1 LVQVIQVLAE
11 DLVVDQDNLLAQ
23 AAQATKADTARSK
36 VTMEV
41 RPVLLAQDEALQ
53 VAAARA
59 RTETHKMAR
68 MAALAALV
76 DSGWMAIITPE
87 VVAEA
92 TVMQALAL
100 EALAAQAAEAQVME
114 MALLLQQ
121 LPEQQTPEVA
131 AAVQGQAV
139 PERLEDQAL

>member
-1 LVQVIQVLAE
+1 
-11 DLVVDQDNLLAQ
+11 
-23 AAQATKADTARSK
+23 
-36 VTMEV
+36 MEV

-59 RTETHKMAR
+59 LMETHKMAR

-100 EALAAQAAEAQVME
+100 AALAVLAGAALDMETALQHLQRLVLQTQAAG
-114 MALLLQQ
+114 
-121 LPEQQTPEVA
+121 

>member
-1 LVQVIQVLAE
+1 MVQVIQVLAE

-59 RTETHKMAR
+59 RMETHKMAR

-100 EALAAQAAEAQVME
+100 EALAALAGAALDMETALQHLQRLVLQTQAAG
-114 MALLLQQ
+114 
-121 LPEQQTPEVA
+121 A
-131 AAVQGQAV
+131 A
-139 PERLEDQAL
+139 DQAHLVTALMAALVS